1 MMCSSKLGCG
11 KEEMDIEDD
20 SFLFPCCSLFL
31 LTVLFLLQVTS
42 ISRFNGTRLFPRT
55 QAKKN
60 TTMQV
65 IKAKELKQKLKI
77 KE

>member
-11 KEEMDIEDD
+11 KEEKDIEDD